1 MIYCEVIFILNDM
14 IESVKIFNDV
24 TLVTIYNMR
33 KDDGRKSI
41 FRKLAE
47 NSVNL
52 DMISQ
57 SPCFGGEITLSFSL
71 PDGDLPKTLSVISD
85 YKSSHEK
92 VETNVCSNNIII
104 SFFSAKMINSP
115 GVAASVF
122 EALENQGID
131 ILLVTT
137 SDISISCLVAKSDEV
152 KIMRMLAEENLEV

>member
-1 MIYCEVIFILNDM
+1 M
-14 IESVKIFNDV
+14 IESVKIFHSV

-33 KDDGRKSI
+33 NDNISRERI

-71 PDGDLPKTLSVISD
+71 PDEDLPKTLAVISD
-85 YKSSHEK
+85 YKANCEK
-92 VETNVCSNNIII
+92 VETHVCSNNIII
-104 SFFSAKMINSP
+104 SFFSAQMINSP

-122 EALENQGID
+122 ESFSRQGID

-152 KIMRMLAEENLEV
+152 KIMKMLSEENLQN

>member
-1 MIYCEVIFILNDM
+1 VIIILGDT
-14 IESVKIFNDV
+14 IENVKIFNGV

-33 KDDGRKSI
+33 NDGGRKSI

-47 NSVNL
+47 NAVNL

-57 SPCFGGEITLSFSL
+57 SPCLGGEITLSFSL
-71 PDGDLPKTLSVISD
+71 PDEDLTKALAVISD
-85 YKSSHEK
+85 YKANCEK

-122 EALENQGID
+122 EIFANHGIE

-137 SDISISCLVAKSDEV
+137 SDISISCMVAKSDEV
-152 KIMRMLAEENLEV
+152 KIMRMLTEQNLEI

>member
-1 MIYCEVIFILNDM
+1 MNYEVVFILGDI
-14 IESVKIFNDV
+14 IESVKIFNNV

-33 KDDGRKSI
+33 DDNGRKSI

-57 SPCFGGEITLSFSL
+57 SPCFGGEITLSFTL
-71 PDGDLPKTLSVISD
+71 PDEDLSKTLAIISD
-85 YKSSHEK
+85 YKSNYEK
-92 VETNVCSNNIII
+92 VETHICSDNIII

-122 EALENQGID
+122 EVFSNQGVN

-137 SDISISCLVAKSDEV
+137 SDISISCLIAKSDEI
-152 KIMRMLAEENLEV
+152 KIMRMLAEQNLE

>member
-1 MIYCEVIFILNDM
+1 M
-14 IESVKIFNDV
+14 IESVKIFNNV
-24 TLVTIYNMR
+24 TLVAIYNMR
-33 KDDGRKSI
+33 NDDGRKSI

-47 NSVNL
+47 SSINL

-71 PDGDLPKTLSVISD
+71 PDEDLAKTLAIISD
-85 YKSSHEK
+85 YKTNYEK

-115 GVAASVF
+115 GVASSVF
-122 EALENQGID
+122 EEFSNKGIE

-137 SDISISCLVAKSDEV
+137 SDISISCLIAKSDEV
-152 KIMRMLAEENLEV
+152 KIMRLLSEQNLEKFLT